1 MPKGVPPADLP
12 KVQQNVVTYPLS
24 NPFGSPFAPKIAL
37 TRTKKE
43 KLEPVMKL
51 RARVI
56 DCSDLDEDEVVT
68 EVYKA
73 LEMDWCILVNYDGDF
88 PKGEH
93 RFNHKASIDSVTV
106 LAKNHGITCLQI
118 GKSTDIY
125 CGGGYVKIKKG
136 EVKKST
142 NVELA

>member
-1 MPKGVPPADLP
+1 
-12 KVQQNVVTYPLS
+12 
-24 NPFGSPFAPKIAL
+24 
-37 TRTKKE
+37 
-43 KLEPVMKL
+43 MKL
-51 RARVI
+51 RAKVI

-93 RFNHKASIDSVTV
+93 RFNHKASIGSVCV
-106 LAKNHGITCLQI
+106 LAKNYGITCMQI
-118 GKSTDIY
+118 GKNTDIY
-125 CGGGYVKIKKG
+125 CGGGYVKINKKG
-136 EVKKST
+136 KVKKMT